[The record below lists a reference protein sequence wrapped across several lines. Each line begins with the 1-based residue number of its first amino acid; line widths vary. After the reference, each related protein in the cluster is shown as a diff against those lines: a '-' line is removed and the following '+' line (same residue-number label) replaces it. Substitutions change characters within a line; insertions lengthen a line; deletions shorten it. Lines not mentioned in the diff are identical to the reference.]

1 MKQSLLFC
9 LGFLVGLQAQEDYT
23 EPTVLLNDEHL
34 TMPIPMPRL
43 SLQSM
48 PSLRPVD
55 LLKKQQSKRD
65 IIRPYHL
72 ATKDKPTLV
81 RSVDRKK
88 PTLVLLDDQDKHRLV
103 YSADQDEHSLGFFAD
118 QDKPELDR
126 SRQLQLD
133 KQPIPQQY

>member
-23 EPTVLLNDEHL
+23 EPIILFNDEPM
-34 TMPIPMPRL
+34 TMPVPMPRL

-48 PSLRPVD
+48 PRLRPVD
-55 LLKKQQSKRD
+55 LLKKHKSKED

-72 ATKDKPTLV
+72 TTKDKPTL
-81 RSVDRKK
+81 
-88 PTLVLLDDQDKHRLV
+88 
-103 YSADQDEHSLGFFAD
+103 A
-118 QDKPELDR
+118 
-126 SRQLQLD
+126 QLD